1 MSIDDQRAIDELAA
15 AYALDALDADERA
28 LFEAKASP
36 EARAEATALAET
48 ASRLSSDEATPS
60 PFLRASVL
68 DAIARTP
75 QLPAEDATVTP
86 LRPAPAPAPA
96 LDADDDE
103 PIRAAGGGAA
113 APAPGP
119 AERRAKARWRPLR
132 TLVGVAAAAALL
144 SGGIAIGTQLDGGDD
159 RAEAVGAIV
168 AATDAQRAEV
178 EMADGSVATVV
189 WSAEEGRSAILF
201 DGLGSAPAG
210 QVYQAWYIDAAG
222 PHSAGTFT
230 SAGGSTA
237 YVLDGELTPG
247 TAVGVTVEP
256 DGGSEAPTTD
266 PILVV
271 ET

>member
-86 LRPAPAPAPA
+86 LRAAPAPAP
-96 LDADDDE
+96 DDDE
-103 PIRAAGGGAA
+103 GVEPLRASGGGAVA
-113 APAPGP
+113 TAPGP

-159 RAEAVGAIV
+159 RSEAVGAIV
-168 AATDAQRAEV
+168 AASDAQRAEV

-222 PHSAGTFT
+222 PHSAGTFS

>member
-15 AYALDALDADERA
+15 AYALDALDGDERA

-36 EARAEATALAET
+36 EARAEAAALAVT

-86 LRPAPAPAPA
+86 LRAAPASAPG
-96 LDADDDE
+96 LDEDDE
-103 PIRAAGGGAA
+103 PLRAVGGGAA
-113 APAPGP
+113 APLPGP

-168 AATDAQRAEV
+168 AASDAQRTEV

-201 DGLGSAPAG
+201 DGLGEAPAG

>member
-36 EARAEATALAET
+36 EARAEAAALAET

-86 LRPAPAPAPA
+86 LLAASAPA
-96 LDADDDE
+96 LDDDEDDE
-103 PIRAAGGGAA
+103 PLRASGGGAVA
-113 APAPGP
+113 LAPGP

-144 SGGIAIGTQLDGGDD
+144 SGGRAIGTQLGGGDD

-168 AATDAQRAEV
+168 AASDAQRAEV

-222 PHSAGTFT
+222 PHSAGTFS